1 MPDDLPTAPHA
12 EVRRAPAPA
21 QGAQLMQRLAEVRP
35 STFDRTARTVE
46 VTFTTGADVERY
58 DWWEGR
64 NYTERLI
71 VSDEAVDLSRLNAGA
86 PVLDTHSAYAL
97 RSVIGVVERAWI
109 EGGEG
114 RALIRLSDREEVAGI
129 VRDVEAGIIR
139 NISAG
144 YWTIEQRITRDERTG
159 KELREALRWLPGE
172 LSLVPV
178 PADAGAQTRSAAG
191 AVIPAPT
198 ITTRAA
204 DTAAR
209 NPEGPMP
216 DLVNPAASEGA
227 VTEEQRNADRLQV
240 REAELERVRG
250 ITAAARALGIADAE
264 RDALI
269 NDGAVTLERAQQRM
283 IEALAARN
291 AANTPSPA
299 TVTITRDANDT
310 ALRGLG
316 DALMHRARLL
326 RDANGNVA
334 ALPEHARNYRGMS
347 LRDMAAECITL
358 RGGNVRGMTAAE
370 IAQAALG
377 NRPAMERAG
386 IGLHS
391 TSDFPHLLG
400 TTARAALGRGY
411 GSARRTFQAWASRR
425 TLPDFKDFKVINL
438 SGAPDLKEVAE
449 AGEIEFGTL
458 GEGAEAYRLFRAGRR
473 VAITFQAIVNDDM
486 DGFSRLPRM
495 FGNAA
500 ARLESRTVYGI
511 LNSNP
516 NMADGSA
523 LFSEAHVNV
532 FGNGATGYS
541 AGDGVLDITG
551 LGKGRSV
558 LRTQTEPNGDII
570 DLEPRFLLV
579 PDELEGKALQQ
590 TSSAYVAA
598 LQSSIN
604 PFGGALTP
612 IVEPRLA
619 SAVQWYLIADSDSVD
634 TVEYAYLEGME
645 EPQVTSYVDQDT
657 DGVIVKCTHNFGAKA
672 IDWRGMARSTGT

>member
-1 MPDDLPTAPHA
+1 MSETVTTPAAEPRRDGPGAP
-12 EVRRAPAPA
+12 
-21 QGAQLMQRLAEVRP
+21 GLMRRLANLRP

-46 VTFTTGADVERY
+46 VTFTTGADVERF

-64 NYTERLI
+64 SYTERLT
-71 VSDEAVDLSRLNAGA
+71 VSEDSVDLSRLNAGA
-86 PVLDTHSAYAL
+86 PVLNTHSSWEL
-97 RSVIGVVERAWI
+97 GDVIGVVERAWI

-114 RALIRLSDREEVAGI
+114 RAILRFSDREEVAGI
-129 VRDVEAGIIR
+129 VRDVEAGILR

-144 YWTIEQRITRDERTG
+144 YWVTEWRITRDEKTG
-159 KELREALRWLPGE
+159 KELREAIHWMPGE

-178 PADAGAQTRSAAG
+178 PADAGAQVRSAAG
-191 AVIPAPT
+191 AVIPAST
-198 ITTRAA
+198 TTRAA
-204 DTAAR
+204 ETAAR

-216 DLVNPAASEGA
+216 DTVNPAASEGA
-227 VTEEQRNADRLQV
+227 VTDQERQAELGRI
-240 REAELERVRG
+240 REVELERMRG
-250 ITAAARALGIADAE
+250 ITAAARTLGIGDAE

-269 NDGAVTLERAQQRM
+269 NDGTVTLEQAQRRM

-291 AANTPSPA
+291 AAANPSPA
-299 TVTITRDANDT
+299 TIQITRDANDT

-316 DALMHRARLL
+316 DALLHRAMLL
-326 RDANGNVA
+326 RDASGNVA
-334 ALPEHARNYRGMS
+334 PLPEHARNYRGMS

-516 NMADGSA
+516 NMADGNA

-532 FGNGATGYS
+532 FGNGVTGYS

-619 SAVQWYLIADSDSVD
+619 SAVQWYLIADNDSVD
-634 TVEYAYLEGME
+634 TIEYAYLEGME